1 MFQTFKQIIMKTKLL
16 LVAGLLIMSCLACSK
31 TGPEG
36 PQGVPGI
43 KGDKGDTGNRGASGA
58 ANVIYSTWR
67 SFTGKVAQWPIPAI
81 TRAILDNGIILVY
94 VDFGSAILLV
104 PYASNSGD
112 IKMYPQFY
120 VGGLNVVSNYDL
132 NLFRFRYVIIPG
144 GVAARRASGV
154 DNSDYLEVCAY
165 YHIQP

>member
-1 MFQTFKQIIMKTKLL
+1 MKTKLL

-36 PQGVPGI
+36 PQGAQGTQGT
-43 KGDKGDTGNRGASGA
+43 KGDKGDTGSRGATGT

-81 TRAILDNGIILVY
+81 TKAILDNGIILVY
-94 VDFGSAILLV
+94 VDFGSTVLLV
-104 PYASNSGD
+104 PYASNAGD

-120 VGGLNVVSNYDL
+120 VGGLNIISNIEL
-132 NLFRFRYVIIPG
+132 NVFRFRYVIIPG
-144 GVAARRASGV
+144 GVAARSASGV
-154 DNSDYLEVCAY
+154 DYSDYQKVCADC
-165 YHIQP
+165 HIQP